1 MKKLFIFGLFIA
13 LGCAK
18 STNLAGEKCTDS
30 KDNDNDGLVD
40 CDDPDC
46 LEDAFCQAEMEICDD
61 HQDNDGD
68 TWVDCDDPD
77 CYASAV
83 CTASGEICNDSI
95 DNDGDSLVDCDDPDC
110 STSAVCNPGTEIC
123 NDSIDNDGDTYID
136 CDDPDC
142 YSSPICTPDDEV
154 CDDSID
160 NDGDTYIDCDDMDC
174 TDDINCEPATETA
187 CNDLDDNDNDGL
199 TDCTD
204 PDCYEDV
211 GCVRCGEQFT
221 DVPTSHW
228 AFDDI
233 RGLYVNGIV
242 NGCSA
247 SPLMYCPASTMP
259 RKFLA
264 VMLINALGETP
275 SSAGLNQYF
284 SDTTDPVTTPSA
296 NRLYELGITT
306 GCGTGIF
313 CPDAV
318 TLRRD
323 AVTFIVRAL
332 GLTLSTAAADAYFD
346 DISGYSVN
354 YINTAYEH
362 GIAQGCGAR
371 LFCPDGDLNRDA
383 AAVFTA
389 RGFEI
394 TDAFCGL

>member
-1 MKKLFIFGLFIA
+1 MKKLFIFVLFIA

-18 STNLAGEKCTDS
+18 STNLAGEKCTDG
-30 KDNDNDGLVD
+30 KDNDGDGLVD

-46 LEDAFCQAEMEICDD
+46 VEDASCQAAMEICDD

-68 TWVDCDDPD
+68 SWVDCDDPD

-83 CTASGEICNDSI
+83 CTASGEICNDRI
-95 DNDGDSLVDCDDPDC
+95 DNDDDSLVDCDDPDC
-110 STSAVCNPGTEIC
+110 STSAIC
-123 NDSIDNDGDTYID
+123 A
-136 CDDPDC
+136 
-142 YSSPICTPDDEV
+142 PDDEV
-154 CDDSID
+154 CDDTID
-160 NDGDTYIDCDDMDC
+160 NDGDGYVDCDDMDC
-174 TDDINCEPATETA
+174 TADIHCEQATETA
-187 CNDLDDNDNDGL
+187 CNDLVDNDHDGL

-204 PDCYEDV
+204 PDCYEDL
-211 GCVRCGEQFT
+211 GCVRCNDQFT

-233 RGLYVNGIV
+233 RALYVNGIV

-284 SDTTDPVTTPSA
+284 SDTTDPVTTAAA

-346 DISGYSVN
+346 DVSGYSVP
-354 YINTAYEH
+354 YINTAFEH

-371 LFCPDGDLNRDA
+371 LFCPDADLNRDA

-389 RGFEI
+389 RGFGI